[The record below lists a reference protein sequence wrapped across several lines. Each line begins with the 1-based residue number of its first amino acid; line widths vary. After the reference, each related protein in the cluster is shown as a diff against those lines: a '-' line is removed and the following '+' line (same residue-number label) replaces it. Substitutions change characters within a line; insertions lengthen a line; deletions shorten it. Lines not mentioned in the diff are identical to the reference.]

1 MTTLISILI
10 IIASIALILVVIV
23 QKSKGGGLAASFS
36 GANNIMGVRKAT
48 DGIEK
53 ATWYLISAVVV
64 LSIAY
69 SAFSDRAVQSSAD
82 KISEGIEQ
90 KANTQPAIPS
100 LPALGGGEATTAPAV
115 STPAESPATDAAEA
129 TTATPAPTAS
139 EPAQGN

>member
-53 ATWYLISAVVV
+53 ATWYLISAVVG

-69 SAFSDRAVQSSAD
+69 SAFSDRATSRTED
-82 KISEGIEQ
+82 LLKGIEQ
-90 KANTQPAIPS
+90 KAATTTTPT
-100 LPALGGGEATTAPAV
+100 LPAFGGQQTEAPNAEASQATNSEATA
-115 STPAESPATDAAEA
+115 TPAEA
-129 TTATPAPTAS
+129 TTAQPSENAAPTT
-139 EPAQGN
+139 PQP